1 MITHKE
7 TLAQNTLRFFTLM
20 IFEAGVLAGIGSAI
34 LLSENTKYLVGVLLV
49 TAIGLCFVTIY
60 KNYNTHHNDP
70 TPIRDLVKTVTA
82 LVLIAGLVTGIGV
95 LLIIG
100 TNGAIGMI
108 ILLMSIMLMYGL
120 WVFKPGNN

>member
-1 MITHKE
+1 MINKE
-7 TLAQNTLRFFTLM
+7 SLAQNTLRFFTLM
-20 IFEAGVLAGIGSAI
+20 IFEAGVLSGIGSAI
-34 LLSENTKYLVGVLLV
+34 LLSENTQYLVGILLV
-49 TAIGLCFVTIY
+49 TAIGLCLTTIY

-95 LLIIG
+95 LLILG

-120 WVFKPGNN
+120 WVFQPGE

>member
-1 MITHKE
+1 MTINKE

-49 TAIGLCFVTIY
+49 TVIGLCLITIWQ
-60 KNYNTHHNDP
+60 NYHNP
-70 TPIRDLVKTVTA
+70 KLNSTPIRSLVKTVTA
-82 LVLIAGLVTGIGV
+82 LVLIAGIVTGVGV
-95 LLIIG
+95 LLILG

-120 WVFKPGNN
+120 WVFQPGE